1 MLYPQLEQRL
11 QASKQAVNRATS
23 ESIVEQC
30 KQYLALLAEYRSQL
44 FELQGTPGVSQQSAS
59 PSLTEEVADRV
70 RLQRVA
76 DRRRSSMCVDVA
88 NLVGIDLCVAN
99 RVAHYAETAL
109 VFRRWLRHVVRVSF
123 TTVSGYEA
131 VEIFNRRKF
140 EGHDDWELRASGV
153 KFPGG
158 DNSDLMTVQEAVNL
172 AGMLRREDH
181 VAQNA
186 L

>member
-59 PSLTEEVADRV
+59 PSLTEEVADRKTI
-70 RLQRVA
+70 REAIERTTQERNKIQL
-76 DRRRSSMCVDVA
+76 
-88 NLVGIDLCVAN
+88 LL
-99 RVAHYAETAL
+99 L
-109 VFRRWLRHVVRVSF
+109 SF
-123 TTVSGYEA
+123 TTVRGYEA

-158 DNSDLMTVQEAVNL
+158 DNSDLMTVQEAVDL

>member
-30 KQYLALLAEYRSQL
+30 KQYLALLAEYRTQL
-44 FELQGTPGVSQQSAS
+44 YELRGTPGVSQKSAS
-59 PSLTEEVADRV
+59 TSLPQVAPDRKTI
-70 RLQRVA
+70 REAIERTT
-76 DRRRSSMCVDVA
+76 RER
-88 NLVGIDLCVAN
+88 N
-99 RVAHYAETAL
+99 RTQL
-109 VFRRWLRHVVRVSF
+109 LLLSF

-131 VEIFNRRKF
+131 VELFNQRKY

-153 KFPGG
+153 KFRGG
-158 DNSDLMTVQEAVNL
+158 DNNDLMTIQEAVEL

-181 VAQNA
+181 LAQNA
-186 L
+186 F

>member
-23 ESIVEQC
+23 ESIVEKC
-30 KQYLALLAEYRSQL
+30 REYLALLAEYRSQL

-59 PSLTEEVADRV
+59 PSLTEEVADRKTI
-70 RLQRVA
+70 REAIERTTQERNKTQL
-76 DRRRSSMCVDVA
+76 
-88 NLVGIDLCVAN
+88 LL
-99 RVAHYAETAL
+99 L
-109 VFRRWLRHVVRVSF
+109 SF

-140 EGHDDWELRASGV
+140 QGHDDWELRASGV
-153 KFPGG
+153 KSPGG
-158 DNSDLMTVQEAVNL
+158 DNSDVMTVQEAVDL